1 MRTAQL
7 ALSSVTKRYDDRVVL
22 DQVSLTVKPGER
34 IGIIGDNG
42 SGKSTLLKLIAG
54 VLSPDNGELTVVA
67 PGGIGYLAQTLDL
80 PAEAT
85 VQEAIDLALSD
96 LRTLEA
102 ELHTMEDNLD
112 ESTLEAYGELIARFE
127 ARGGYDADNQV
138 DAALHGLGLPSL
150 DRGRALGSLS
160 GGERSR
166 LALAATLASAPE
178 LLLLDEPTNDLDDHA
193 VAWLEQH
200 LRGHRGTVVAITHD
214 RVFLERITSVILE
227 VDLGK
232 VRRYGNGYSG
242 YLAAKAAE
250 RAAWTRR
257 HEEWVLEVERHS
269 GLVAANA
276 GRMAA
281 IPRKMSK
288 AGMGGIGAWR
298 ARGRSHGA
306 MGRIRQ
312 SQARLEALHGDPVAA
327 PPERLRFSASITTSS
342 GTIPGTVAGTVAG
355 ATLAGTAGSS
365 RGLGSLDAA
374 GVGPSPALA
383 PGANAAGGLGS
394 LDAAGVGLSPAVARG
409 VTAASG
415 PSPAVASGATAD
427 ASPSPAVGGLAA
439 ALHTPDQ
446 PSALDQPWQAI
457 AETMLTQLFPP
468 RAELTGVTVG
478 SRLHLPG
485 GLRIGYGERLL
496 VTGPNGA
503 GKSTLMRVLAGE
515 LTPDTGTVH
524 VNGTVGYL
532 RQEETPW
539 NPALTVLQAFAS
551 GRAGAPEEHAEALL
565 SLGLFRPGDLRL
577 RVGELSYGQRRRIEL
592 ARLVTDPVDLLLL
605 DEPTNHLSPA
615 LVEELEEALV
625 DYPGALVI
633 VTHDRRMR
641 SRFTGTHVE
650 LDAGKIVARR
660 TV

>member
-7 ALSSVTKRYDDRVVL
+7 ALSSITKRYDDRVVL

-34 IGIIGDNG
+34 IGVIGDNG

-54 VLSPDNGELTVVA
+54 ALTPDNGELTVVA

-102 ELHTMEDNLD
+102 DLHTMEENLD

-150 DRGRALGSLS
+150 DRGRTLGSLS

-178 LLLLDEPTNDLDDHA
+178 LLLLDEPTNDLDDQA

-250 RAAWTRR
+250 RAAWARR

-312 SQARLEALHGDPVAA
+312 SQARLDALRGDPVVA
-327 PPERLRFSASITTSS
+327 PPERLRFSASITTSTGTGS
-342 GTIPGTVAGTVAG
+342 GGPLAG
-355 ATLAGTAGSS
+355 AVGSPRAG
-365 RGLGSLDAA
+365 GLLDAA
-374 GVGPSPALA
+374 DPGARPVGGSRDAALSTPSPAL
-383 PGANAAGGLGS
+383 
-394 LDAAGVGLSPAVARG
+394 
-409 VTAASG
+409 
-415 PSPAVASGATAD
+415 
-427 ASPSPAVGGLAA
+427 GGLAA
-439 ALHTPDQ
+439 ALTTPDG
-446 PSALDQPWQAI
+446 PSTLDQPWHSI

-468 RAELTGVTVG
+468 RAELTDVTVA

-551 GRAGAPEEHAEALL
+551 GRPGDPEEHADALL
-565 SLGLFRPGDLRL
+565 SLGLFRPADLRL